1 MSGAKV
7 HSLDALV
14 QFRAAVAAFQ
24 ERALAAVGSLR
35 QETLR
40 TLLWLEQEQPHY
52 WAEQVRRGFD
62 RVAEARTAYESCR
75 LRTVAGH
82 RSACLE
88 ELQAL
93 RKAQQR
99 LAYCQEQVEVVR
111 RWSQRARDQADEFFG
126 QLGPLERSLDQDL
139 PRLLATLEQML
150 LALEAYLSIKTADS
164 SSALNPDTNDQSAF
178 EVMRPAVSAS
188 NSTDVTRTVQAPA
201 DLNAVDTVRIN
212 SQSEA

>member
-1 MSGAKV
+1 MSEAKV
-7 HSLDALV
+7 RSIDALV

-24 ERALAAVGSLR
+24 ERALAALGSLR

-40 TLLWLEQEQPHY
+40 TLLWLEQEQPRY
-52 WAEQVRRGFD
+52 WAEQVRRGYD
-62 RVAEARTAYESCR
+62 RVAETRTSYESCR

-93 RKAQQR
+93 RKAQRR
-99 LAYCQEQVEVVR
+99 LAYCQEQLEIMR

-126 QLGPLERSLDQDL
+126 QIGPLERSLDQDL

-150 LALEAYLSIKTADS
+150 LALEAYLSIETAGS
-164 SSALNPDTNDQSAF
+164 FSALDSDITAKHIGL
-178 EVMRPAVSAS
+178 EVSAS
-188 NSTDVTRTVQAPA
+188 NPVDAAITAQAPV
-201 DLNAVDTVRIN
+201 DLTAVDTLRTKP
-212 SQSEA
+212 QSVD